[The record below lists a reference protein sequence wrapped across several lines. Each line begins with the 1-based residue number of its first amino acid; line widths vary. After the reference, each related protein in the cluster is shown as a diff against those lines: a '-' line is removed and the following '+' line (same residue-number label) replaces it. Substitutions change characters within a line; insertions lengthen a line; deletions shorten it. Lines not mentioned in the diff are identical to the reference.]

1 MSRNKSCSSRRCGR
15 FIATVSRLV
24 GSFGESGGEI
34 FFFWAIRVSQIQRH
48 KTIFSIETFTSR
60 VFAFR
65 LPTNGGFE
73 MVMRYFSSS
82 LFFFF
87 VFPDVSIQRLLLVQD
102 THLHMLIEDTRPGRA
117 PIVSLRARIIHAGIA

>member
-1 MSRNKSCSSRRCGR
+1 
-15 FIATVSRLV
+15 
-24 GSFGESGGEI
+24 
-34 FFFWAIRVSQIQRH
+34 
-48 KTIFSIETFTSR
+48 
-60 VFAFR
+60 
-65 LPTNGGFE
+65 